1 MSRTL
6 ILVRHAE
13 STANVDGSLNC
24 AIPGIPLSPRGREQA
39 AALARTWAW
48 DGTAPVALW
57 SSPMLRARQTA
68 DVLAERL
75 DLPVRVHDAAHEAL
89 IGDLHGST
97 DPAHARLVASTF
109 AAWRTDLGGRV
120 PGGESGAE
128 VVDRLRTVVADV
140 LAALPPDGTAILVG
154 HGTLF
159 VVGVPRLATG
169 LSPHVPELPNAG
181 RAVLTDGTDGL
192 RVRSWTGV
200 LG

>member
-1 MSRTL
+1 MPRHL

-24 AIPGIPLSPRGREQA
+24 AIPGVPLSARGREQA
-39 AALARTWAW
+39 AALRRTWEW
-48 DGTAPVALW
+48 DGSAPVALW

-68 DVLAERL
+68 AELGEGL
-75 DLPVRVHDAAHEAL
+75 DLPVRVHEAAHEAL

-97 DPAHARLVASTF
+97 DPADARRVATTF
-109 AAWRTDLGGRV
+109 AAWRTDLRGRV
-120 PGGESGAE
+120 PGGESGADL
-128 VVDRLRTVVADV
+128 VARLRTVLADV
-140 LAALPPDGTAILVG
+140 LGALPPDGTAVLVG

-181 RAVLTDGTDGL
+181 RAVLTDGDDGL
-192 RVRSWTGV
+192 RVRSWDAPG
-200 LG
+200 